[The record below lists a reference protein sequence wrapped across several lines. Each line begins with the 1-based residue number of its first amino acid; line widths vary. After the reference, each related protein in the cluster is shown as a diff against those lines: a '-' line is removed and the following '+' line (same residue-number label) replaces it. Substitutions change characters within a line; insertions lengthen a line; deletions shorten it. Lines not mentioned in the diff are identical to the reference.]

1 MFDFSICIA
10 LCLQQHKLAT
20 IALKNKQQVDS
31 RLIEKIFD
39 AVSKI
44 GIKGIIAL
52 LSHNTLK

>member
-1 MFDFSICIA
+1 MFDFSIFIA

-31 RLIEKIFD
+31 RLIEKIID

-44 GIKGIIAL
+44 GIKGSINLLLHNAL
-52 LSHNTLK
+52 K